1 MAKIDIANV
10 EVEIVEAIIQTERKR
25 IRAIL
30 DMYVA
35 DDFRNFAEYLEKI
48 DQPKKLYRV
57 QRKFT
62 AWHEVRVMAYSEV
75 EAKLEAQVLL
85 REGAGEEA
93 ENSWEWLND
102 YWIEAQDES

>member
-1 MAKIDIANV
+1 
-10 EVEIVEAIIQTERKR
+10 
-25 IRAIL
+25 
-30 DMYVA
+30 
-35 DDFRNFAEYLEKI
+35 
-48 DQPKKLYRV
+48 
-57 QRKFT
+57 
-62 AWHEVRVMAYSEV
+62 MAYSEV